1 MQLRLVLDVTYFPH
15 GVAEADLR
23 RFLEHIVDNALGAG
37 QFTHDTAAEVDTC
50 EYRVETLPP
59 TGPGV
64 QRLEALAP
72 GMASVMQSIAND
84 CEAFLEGSDISAD
97 DLISAISAEVEPY
110 ASLLLAPG
118 QCRWC
123 MKIGSECK
131 CDGETEFKEATNEV
145 ADTPH

>member
-1 MQLRLVLDVTYFPH
+1 MRLRLVLDVAYFPH

-64 QRLEALAP
+64 QRLEAMAP
-72 GMASVMQSIAND
+72 AMAELLQSITND
-84 CEAFLEGSDISAD
+84 CEAFLAGSDMAAE
-97 DLISAISAEVEPY
+97 DLIMAIGESAEPY
-110 ASLLLAPG
+110 SCLLLAPG

-131 CDGETEFKEATNEV
+131 CDGETEFKETPDEV